1 MSSNP
6 ARPAVLS
13 ASFVRTVNQPGR
25 YGDGRGGHGLS
36 VLVRPTRN
44 GRWSK
49 TWSQR
54 LRVNG
59 KPIMIGLGAYPI
71 VTLAEA
77 RAKCLENR
85 RAVERGRDPRGDGVP
100 SFAQAAERV
109 IALHARQWKPGSRS
123 EQQWRTSLETY
134 VFPQLGAKRVDL
146 VTVGDILAVL
156 ADPWTTRSETA
167 RRLAQRISTILKW
180 AMGAG
185 HRTDDPTAAAVAALP
200 RHTDKPQH
208 HRALHHSEVAAAL
221 EKIRTSKASTSA
233 KLGLEFLTLT
243 AARSGEVRGA
253 EWSEFDIDGAVWTIP
268 PERTK
273 TRTAHREPLSDRAL
287 EVLAESRSVSSGEGL
302 AFPSP
307 TTGRALTNESF
318 PKLMRELAIDGTPH
332 GMRAAFRSWCS
343 DTAVPRDLAEMCLG
357 HAVKGVEGA
366 YQRSDMLDR
375 RRPLMEA
382 WSQHVQLDELLSLRR
397 REGWGSWS
405 SRRDPQGIHDLVA
418 RAVATKRC
426 DSEPPASRRD
436 S

>member
-1 MSSNP
+1 MS
-6 ARPAVLS
+6 RPKTLS
-13 ASFVRTVNQPGR
+13 AAFVRTVSEPGR

-44 GRWSK
+44 GRLSK

-59 KPIMIGLGAYPI
+59 KPIMIGLGTYPI

-77 RAKCLENR
+77 RAKCIENR
-85 RAVERGRDPRGDGVP
+85 RAVEQDRDPRGDGIP
-100 SFAQAAERV
+100 SFVEAAERV
-109 IALHARQWKPGSRS
+109 IALHAQQWKPASRS
-123 EQQWRTSLETY
+123 EQQWRASLETY
-134 VFPQLGAKRVDL
+134 VFPRLGAKRVDL
-146 VTVGDILAVL
+146 ITVGDILAVL
-156 ADPWTTRSETA
+156 ADPWTTRPETA
-167 RRLAQRISTILKW
+167 RRLTQRISAILKW

-185 HRTDDPTAAAVAALP
+185 YRADDPTAAAVAALP

-221 EKIRTSKASTSA
+221 EKIRASKASTAA

-253 EWSEFDIDGAVWTIP
+253 RWSEFDIDGAVWTIP
-268 PERTK
+268 PDRAKTK
-273 TRTAHREPLSDRAL
+273 TAHRVPLSARAL
-287 EVLAESRSVSSGEGL
+287 EVLAEARSAASGKGL
-302 AFPSP
+302 TFPSA

-343 DTAVPRDLAEMCLG
+343 DTGVPRDLAEMCLG
-357 HAVKGVEGA
+357 HIVKGVEGA

-375 RRPLMEA
+375 RRPFMEA
-382 WSQHVQLDELLSLRR
+382 WAQYTRLR
-397 REGWGSWS
+397 
-405 SRRDPQGIHDLVA
+405 
-418 RAVATKRC
+418 
-426 DSEPPASRRD
+426 
-436 S
+436 

>member
-1 MSSNP
+1 MP
-6 ARPAVLS
+6 RPKTLTA
-13 ASFVRTVNQPGR
+13 AFVRTVNEPGR

-36 VLVRPTRN
+36 LLVRPTRN

-59 KPIMIGLGAYPI
+59 KPIMIGLGAYPV
-71 VTLAEA
+71 VTLAQA

-85 RAVERGRDPRGDGVP
+85 RAVEQGRDPRGDGVP
-100 SFAQAAERV
+100 SLVEAAERV

-123 EQQWRTSLETY
+123 EQQWRASLETY
-134 VFPQLGAKRVDL
+134 VFPRLGAKRVDL
-146 VTVGDILAVL
+146 ITVGDILAVL
-156 ADPWTTRSETA
+156 ADPWTTRPETA
-167 RRLAQRISTILKW
+167 RRLAQRVSTILRW

-185 HRTDDPTAAAVAALP
+185 YRTDDPTAAAVAALP

-221 EKIRTSKASTSA
+221 EKIRASKASTTA
-233 KLGLEFLTLT
+233 KLGLELLTLT

-253 EWSEFDIDGAVWTIP
+253 DWCEFDIDGAVWTIP

-273 TRTAHREPLSDRAL
+273 TKTAHRVPLSARSL
-287 EVLAESRSVSSGEGL
+287 EVLAEAHRAGSGEGL

-343 DTAVPRDLAEMCLG
+343 DTGVPRDLAEMCLG

-382 WSQHVQLDELLSLRR
+382 WAQHLQLR
-397 REGWGSWS
+397 
-405 SRRDPQGIHDLVA
+405 
-418 RAVATKRC
+418 
-426 DSEPPASRRD
+426 
-436 S
+436 

>member
-36 VLVRPTRN
+36 LLVRPTRN

-59 KPIMIGLGAYPI
+59 KPVMIGLGAYPI

-167 RRLAQRISTILKW
+167 SC
-180 AMGAG
+180 
-185 HRTDDPTAAAVAALP
+185 
-200 RHTDKPQH
+200 
-208 HRALHHSEVAAAL
+208 
-221 EKIRTSKASTSA
+221 
-233 KLGLEFLTLT
+233 
-243 AARSGEVRGA
+243 
-253 EWSEFDIDGAVWTIP
+253 
-268 PERTK
+268 
-273 TRTAHREPLSDRAL
+273 
-287 EVLAESRSVSSGEGL
+287 
-302 AFPSP
+302 AFP
-307 TTGRALTNESF
+307 TR
-318 PKLMRELAIDGTPH
+318 
-332 GMRAAFRSWCS
+332 C
-343 DTAVPRDLAEMCLG
+343 PRLG
-357 HAVKGVEGA
+357 G
-366 YQRSDMLDR
+366 
-375 RRPLMEA
+375 
-382 WSQHVQLDELLSLRR
+382 
-397 REGWGSWS
+397 
-405 SRRDPQGIHDLVA
+405 
-418 RAVATKRC
+418 
-426 DSEPPASRRD
+426 
-436 S
+436 